1 MRSKLL
7 IVDDE
12 EDLCFLLQESLDRL
26 GYDADTCSSVKEAK
40 CKLEKN
46 KYDLVLTDLNM
57 GSEYGLELVSYIVEK
72 HSSLPVIVM
81 SAYGNQDISVMA
93 LKMGA
98 YDFINKPIDNQM
110 LDRSI
115 KRALSTDVCD
125 ANKDDAVL
133 SEMIGESDVIQ
144 VLKKRIL
151 KISKGQAPV
160 YIHGESGAGKE
171 VVASI
176 VHKLSG
182 RCDGPY
188 IAINCGAIPDEL
200 IESEL
205 FGHKKG
211 SFTGATQD
219 KIGLIQSAEGGS
231 LFLDE
236 VAELPFGMQVKLLR
250 AVQEKKIRPIGSEKE
265 ISVDF
270 RLISA
275 THRNLEVLVQQG
287 KFRQDL
293 YFRLHV
299 MDVVV
304 PPLRERGQDIILLAE
319 YFVGKIC
326 KEWSIPKKNISPEVK
341 KWLMQHKFPGNVRE
355 LNNFMQR
362 AITLSDSE
370 YVTLEEFDVEPHKS
384 NTLFIN
390 LDTSAWNGGLENN
403 FSIDVEK
410 IQKGIATGLAGLP
423 QNFPPQVSVG
433 LAQVSDPL
441 IDSVYLPL
449 DEGLENYMDG
459 IEKKILCDVLDK
471 AHKNI
476 TVAAKMLKLT
486 PRSMRYRLQKFGLS
500 AE

>member
-1 MRSKLL
+1 MRSKIL

-12 EDLCFLLQESLDRL
+12 DDLTFLLQESLKRL
-26 GYDADTCSSVKEAK
+26 GYDADTCSSVKQAK
-40 CKLEKN
+40 NLLEKN

-57 GSEYGLELVSYIVEK
+57 GSEHGLELVSHIVAK
-72 HSSLPVIVM
+72 YNSIPVIVM
-81 SAYGNQDISVMA
+81 TAYGNDDISVLA
-93 LKMGA
+93 LKIGA
-98 YDFINKPIDNQM
+98 YDFIKKPIDNDM
-110 LDRSI
+110 LHTSI
-115 KRALSTDVCD
+115 KRALSSEACN
-125 ANKDDAVL
+125 ANNDGAVL
-133 SEMIGESDVIQ
+133 AEMIGESDVIN

-160 YIHGESGAGKE
+160 YIHGESGVGKE

-182 RCDGPY
+182 RCNGPY
-188 IAINCGAIPDEL
+188 VAINCGAIPAEL

-236 VAELPFGMQVKLLR
+236 VAELPLGMQVKLLR
-250 AVQEKKIRPIGSEKE
+250 AVQEKKIRPIGSDKE

-275 THRNLEVLVQQG
+275 THRNLEVLVQHG

-304 PPLRERGQDIILLAE
+304 PPLRERGQDVILLAE
-319 YFVGKIC
+319 HFVAKIC
-326 KEWSIPKKNISPEVK
+326 KDWGVPKKKITPEVK
-341 KWLMQHKFPGNVRE
+341 KWLMQQQFLGNVRE

-370 YVTLEEFDVEPHKS
+370 YVTLEEFNVEPQ
-384 NTLFIN
+384 NAGTLYIN
-390 LDTSAWNGGLENN
+390 VDTSVWNGGAADN
-403 FSIDVEK
+403 FAFDVDK
-410 IQKGIATGLAGLP
+410 IQKGIVTGLASLP
-423 QNFPPQVSVG
+423 PVPPQIVHNT
-433 LAQVSDPL
+433 QVNNPL
-441 IDSVYLPL
+441 QDSVYLPL
-449 DEGLENYMDG
+449 DEGLEPYMDG
-459 IEKKILCDVLDK
+459 IEKKILCEVLDK
-471 AHKNI
+471 AHGNI

-486 PRSMRYRLQKFGLS
+486 PRSMRYRMQKFGLS
-500 AE
+500 AD

>member
-1 MRSKLL
+1 MRSKIL

-12 EDLCFLLQESLDRL
+12 EDLSFLLQESLERL
-26 GYDADTCSSVKEAK
+26 GYDADTSSSVKQAK
-40 CKLEKN
+40 ARLDKN

-81 SAYGNQDISVMA
+81 SAYGNEDISVMA

-98 YDFINKPIDNQM
+98 YDFINKPIDND
-110 LDRSI
+110 LLNKSI
-115 KRALSTDVCD
+115 QRALSADVSD
-125 ANKDDAVL
+125 LNNDDAVL
-133 SEMIGESDVIQ
+133 AEMIGESDVIQ

-160 YIHGESGAGKE
+160 YIHGESGVGKE
-171 VVASI
+171 VVAGI

-182 RCDGPY
+182 RSNGPY
-188 IAINCGAIPDEL
+188 VAINCGAIPVEL

-236 VAELPFGMQVKLLR
+236 VAELPLGMQVKLLR
-250 AVQEKKIRPIGSEKE
+250 AVQEKKIRPLGSDKE

-275 THRNLEVLVQQG
+275 THRNLEILVQKG
-287 KFRQDL
+287 EFRQDL

-319 YFVGKIC
+319 HFVGKIC
-326 KEWSIPKKNISPEVK
+326 NEWGIPKKNISPEVK
-341 KWLMQHKFPGNVRE
+341 KWLMQQKFPGNVRE

-370 YVTLEEFDVEPHKS
+370 YVTLEEFDVEPQKAG
-384 NTLFIN
+384 TLYIN
-390 LDTSAWNGGLENN
+390 LDTRSWEGGLENN
-403 FSIDVEK
+403 FAIDVDK
-410 IQKGIATGLAGLP
+410 IQQGIATGLAGLP
-423 QNFPPQVSVG
+423 QLPPQIAHNPVIQSN
-433 LAQVSDPL
+433 DPHL
-441 IDSVYLPL
+441 DTVYLPL
-449 DEGLENYMDG
+449 EEGLEPYMDG
-459 IEKKILCDVLDK
+459 IEKKILCEVLDK
-471 AHKNI
+471 AHGNI

-486 PRSMRYRLQKFGLS
+486 PRSMRYRMQKFGLN
-500 AE
+500 AD